1 MESLRLGFVD
11 GLCFLG
17 GILKIFGDKGQ
28 ADGKLRLLVYWL
40 VFGWLIYPGGKANIV
55 HQGKDAGRE
64 EVATG
69 QDRLQR
75 KYILRKPDQLFTM
88 DRTDGAGVILFV

>member
-1 MESLRLGFVD
+1 MWLV
-11 GLCFLG
+11 LG
-17 GILKIFGDKGQ
+17 GL
-28 ADGKLRLLVYWL
+28 
-40 VFGWLIYPGGKANIV
+40 YPGGKANIV

-69 QDRLQR
+69 QGRLQH